1 MNLHSKFCYCYITW
15 TCSCII
21 HLSEGPCYCT
31 TCIYCTLRQLG
42 GTLRLYYCT
51 VLDYT
56 PTWGGLAFILYCT
69 LLYKTPTWGGLAIV
83 VHCTIHLPEGGL
95 AFILY
100 CTILYKTPTWGGPA
114 IVLVTGGGGR
124 LSHFHQLSKL
134 FYSILC
140 PNMKIK

>member
-1 MNLHSKFCYCYITW
+1 METITYHITTRKEAYAFVIYCFIKEGPFIVLWIFILNFVIAILRGPAFVLYIY
-15 TCSCII
+15 
-21 HLSEGPCYCT
+21 LRGPCYCT
-31 TCIYCTLRQLG
+31 TCIYWTIHQLG

-56 PTWGGLAFILYCT
+56 PIW
-69 LLYKTPTWGGLAIV
+69 
-83 VHCTIHLPEGGL
+83 GGL

-140 PNMKIK
+140 PNMKLK